1 MQSRCVGKQIAPT
14 SAWVT
19 HPVTLRVSLHHWT
32 QSVQG
37 GLPGHSV
44 GTILCSGFA
53 KMKFNLG
60 SVQGFIGKMHL
71 LLV

>member
-1 MQSRCVGKQIAPT
+1 MQSRRVGKQIVAT
-14 SAWVT
+14 FAWVT
-19 HPVTLRVSLHHWT
+19 HPVTLRVSLYHWT

-37 GLPGHSV
+37 GILRHSV